1 MLSLLFRITLYV
13 DSCNHR
19 LSASEKKRLG
29 GEINVRR

>member
-13 DSCNHR
+13 DSNKYS